1 MRWPQ
6 RPRIGPFSEGAF
18 RSRLHDERLATVLGI
33 ALGVAFAVC
42 FVTGLLSHLIQRPV
56 SWLSWP
62 ARPEW
67 AYRVTQGV
75 HVAAGIAAIPL
86 LLAKLWVVS
95 PRFWTWPP
103 FRDVGHAIERA
114 GILPL
119 IGGSLFLLFTGIGSI
134 NRFKPW
140 GFSFPAAHY
149 SAAWIAIGALV
160 IHVGAKLHVAAR
172 ALARSERMAQGPS
185 DAPTV
190 DERGASWL
198 ISRRGF
204 LWASAA
210 ASAAVTVA
218 TVGQTLRPLRSIS
231 VLAPRDPAVGPQGV
245 PVNKTARSA
254 GVVDAAMSPEYRLAV
269 EGAVATPLS
278 LALEDLRALPQHDA
292 SLVIACVDGWSATA
306 SWRGVRVRDLLDL
319 AGARPGAEA
328 EVVSLQRP
336 GSAYATSQL
345 NASHASDPDTL
356 LALYLNGEVLD
367 IDHGFPVRLIGPNR
381 PGVMQ
386 TKWVTTVVVA

>member
-1 MRWPQ
+1 VRWPR
-6 RPRIGPFSEGAF
+6 RPQTGPFSEGAF

-42 FVTGLLSHLIQRPV
+42 FVTGLLSHLIQHPV
-56 SWLSWP
+56 AGFNWP
-62 ARPEW
+62 ARPGW

-95 PRFWTWPP
+95 PQLWTWPP

-172 ALARSERMAQGPS
+172 ALARTAR
-185 DAPTV
+185 DAPVGTERGSV
-190 DERGASWL
+190 DERAAFS

-204 LWASAA
+204 LWASVA

-245 PVNKTARSA
+245 PVNRTARSA
-254 GVVDAAMSPEYRLAV
+254 GVIDAAMNPEYRLV
-269 EGAVATPLS
+269 VDGEVATPLS
-278 LALEDLRALPQHDA
+278 LSLEDLRAFPQHEA
-292 SLVIACVDGWSATA
+292 SLVIACVDGWSATGR
-306 SWRGVRVRDLLDL
+306 WRGVRIRDLLDL
-319 AGARPGAEA
+319 AGARAGAEA

-336 GSAYATSQL
+336 GTAYATSLL
-345 NASHASDPDTL
+345 NASHASDPNTL
-356 LALYLNGEVLD
+356 LALELNGGVLD

-386 TKWVTTVVVA
+386 TKWVTKVVVV

>member
-1 MRWPQ
+1 MRWPA

-18 RSRLHDERLATVLGI
+18 RSRLHDERLASVLGI

-42 FVTGLLSHLIQRPV
+42 FVTGLISHLIQHPV
-56 SWLSWP
+56 SWFSWP
-62 ARPEW
+62 SRPVW
-67 AYRVTQGV
+67 LYGVTQGV

-103 FRDVGHAIERA
+103 FRDLGHAIERA
-114 GILPL
+114 GVLPL
-119 IGGSLFLLFTGIGSI
+119 VAGSLFLLFTGIGSI

-149 SAAWIAIGALV
+149 SAAWITIGALV

-172 ALARSERMAQGPS
+172 SLARGG
-185 DAPTV
+185 APPATTTRPAV
-190 DERGASWL
+190 DGSGWS

-204 LWASAA
+204 LWGTVG
-210 ASAAVTVA
+210 AVVAVSVA
-218 TVGQTLRPLRSIS
+218 TIGQTLRPLRSFS
-231 VLAPRDPAVGPQGV
+231 VLAPRDPAVGPQGL
-245 PVNKTARSA
+245 PVNRTARSA
-254 GVVDAAMSPEYRLAV
+254 GVIDAATSSAYRLVV

-278 LALEDLRALPQHDA
+278 LSIEDLRSLPQHEAD
-292 SLVIACVDGWSATA
+292 LPITCVDGWSASGT
-306 SWRGVRVRDLLDL
+306 WRGVAVRDLLEI
-319 AGARPGAEA
+319 AGARPDATA

-336 GSAYATSQL
+336 GSAYATSEL
-345 NASHASDPDTL
+345 ERSHATDPDSL
-356 LALYLNGEVLD
+356 FALELNGEVLH
-367 IDHGFPVRLIGPNR
+367 IDHGFPVRLVAPNR

-386 TKWVTTVVVA
+386 TKWVAKVVVS